1 MQFFFSVLQ
10 GGKRDQDPAA
20 LSRSASFMAG
30 GGSGNEQSSTT
41 NPIRRQPQPAQ
52 ITGAGASSQYSGA
65 GVGSSSWRKS
75 LDSRRSAAGGGGTG
89 GRRASKGSP
98 PSAAAASEA
107 NSSPAHSI
115 GSPIEGYCTPLINRK
130 VQPPPSSMAMAMNS
144 TSQESPLRERMSI
157 SELVDTGLNTLTDD
171 NGSDHFQQAQHNR
184 EKRVGSSGGVVSN
197 SLKKPTPNFRYD

>member
-1 MQFFFSVLQ
+1 
-10 GGKRDQDPAA
+10 
-20 LSRSASFMAG
+20 MAG
-30 GGSGNEQSSTT
+30 GGGSEQSSTT
-41 NPIRRQPQPAQ
+41 NPIRRQPQPPQ
-52 ITGAGASSQYSGA
+52 ITSFPYSGA
-65 GVGSSSWRKS
+65 GGSSSWRKS

-130 VQPPPSSMAMAMNS
+130 VQPPPPPSSMAMAMNS

>member
-1 MQFFFSVLQ
+1 
-10 GGKRDQDPAA
+10 
-20 LSRSASFMAG
+20 MAG
-30 GGSGNEQSSTT
+30 AGGGNEQSST
-41 NPIRRQPQPAQ
+41 NNCARRQAAPP
-52 ITGAGASSQYSGA
+52 IAGASSPYSGA
-65 GVGSSSWRKS
+65 GGSSSWRTS
-75 LDSRRSAAGGGGTG
+75 LDGGRSTAVAPPFTG
-89 GRRASKGSP
+89 RSGRRASKGSP
-98 PSAAAASEA
+98 PSASEA
-107 NSSPAHSI
+107 NSSPSAHSI

-130 VQPPPSSMAMAMNS
+130 VHPPPPLAMNS